1 MISIYDLEYE
11 QLNDY
16 FINNNFPK
24 YRTKQLFE
32 WLYQHRITS
41 FDMITNMP
49 KNLIEKLKSDFILS
63 PLKELKR
70 LESKDK
76 TIKYLFELE
85 DKQTVEVVLMHY
97 KHGKS
102 VCISTQVGCNMGC
115 YFCASGQLK
124 RVRNLTS
131 GEMVAQ
137 VLHIQQELD
146 KSNERISNVVVMG
159 IGEPFDNYDN
169 VLSFVRIINHPH
181 SLAIGARH
189 ITISTCG
196 LIDGIEKLSR
206 EPIQINLAISLHS
219 AIDDKR
225 SSLMPIN
232 LKYSL
237 VELKRA
243 LKDYYE
249 NTNRR
254 ITLEYIIL
262 KGINDS
268 KEDAR
273 ALRKFITG
281 LNAYVNIIPYNS
293 VDNLTYQK
301 ISREDC
307 FDFYQMLK
315 DMNINATIRQ
325 DFGSDIDAACG
336 QLRVQEGVI

>member
-1 MISIYDLEYE
+1 
-11 QLNDY
+11 
-16 FINNNFPK
+16 
-24 YRTKQLFE
+24 
-32 WLYQHRITS
+32 
-41 FDMITNMP
+41 MITNMP

-169 VLSFVRIINHPH
+169 VLSFVRIINHHH

-262 KGINDS
+262 KII
-268 KEDAR
+268 
-273 ALRKFITG
+273 LRPEI
-281 LNAYVNIIPYNS
+281 
-293 VDNLTYQK
+293 
-301 ISREDC
+301 
-307 FDFYQMLK
+307 
-315 DMNINATIRQ
+315 
-325 DFGSDIDAACG
+325 
-336 QLRVQEGVI
+336 